1 MLEML
6 GLPTEFGTT
15 KGKKVQS
22 KDVGAVFLKTKRSY
36 RQYMNR
42 KNGFSRNLDPEP
54 ATRKKLKT

>member
-1 MLEML
+1 ML
-6 GLPTEFGTT
+6 GLPMEFGTT

-42 KNGFSRNLDPEP
+42 KSGFTRNLDPEP
-54 ATRKKLKT
+54 PRRVKLKK

>member
-1 MLEML
+1 MFEML
-6 GLPTEFGTT
+6 GLPMEFGST

-42 KNGFSRNLDPEP
+42 RNGKDRNLDPEP
-54 ATRKKLKT
+54 ANRKKLKT